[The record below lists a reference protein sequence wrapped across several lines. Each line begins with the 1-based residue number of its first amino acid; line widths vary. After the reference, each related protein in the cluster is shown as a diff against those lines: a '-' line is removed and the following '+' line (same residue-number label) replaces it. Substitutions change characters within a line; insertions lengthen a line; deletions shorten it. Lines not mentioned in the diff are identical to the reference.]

1 MAFPDSR
8 LNYPLFFL
16 LVMLM
21 PAAPLMAATA
31 CMDEYLANQTV
42 DLRMQTDLG
51 GVNIRLRGD
60 VAPGTVENF
69 CNYVDDGDYDGTYF
83 HRNIFGFVA
92 QAGGFKFNPDNGPF
106 FGGGKTEIP
115 KDDPIN
121 NEAGLPGAL
130 SNIAGT
136 LAMAKIGAEFDD
148 NDDLIPGTGP
158 DTATN
163 QWFFNVA
170 DNSGV
175 PPNGLDFQNGG
186 FTVFAQVLGND
197 LAVVEDINAQDI
209 CQDIPGLGTVVCGS
223 NATTIQIGAS
233 RPGSGFE
240 TDNLLVINYIGIDSD
255 MDGIVD
261 GVEEAAPDTDVDM
274 NGTQD
279 VSQANVAS
287 FDNVTDEY
295 VTLMSADGTAL
306 QSTDVLSPAFA
317 IAHPATSFCFF
328 KDLDFTSG
336 FVGTEITGVAPGDA
350 TAADLTLPLGVL
362 PDTFYSYGPT
372 PADSEPHWYE
382 FLYDGETGA
391 QITGNAVRI
400 HYVDGKRGDND
411 LDNVNG
417 IIETIAGPM
426 FARSELREEDGILAF
441 VEDGGP
447 NNGDANEDGVKDS
460 EQAHVANFPDLNS
473 VRLTLESDSA
483 ILPLQVVE
491 TNAQVGIPDDEIRDT
506 LVFTHGFVR
515 FNTCADTVATVDMT
529 LPVGEVPDTF
539 YLYGPT
545 AANPEFTFNEFLF
558 DGETGAKIIDNNIT
572 LHFVDGGRGDA
583 DMLENGVIVVPPG
596 GPAKL
601 QGDRDGV
608 SSEVED
614 AAPNDG
620 DGNNDGIADSIQSH
634 VSSFPDIR
642 NSYIT
647 VETDSSYTLRSL
659 RFADVAV
666 GNSFLGQAE
675 PLSSLNGL
683 NFVYGFLSFEVGN
696 VDLGGNVDVK
706 IILPPD
712 ETPVK
717 FFKFGPTPD
726 NPVNHLY
733 EFTFDGE
740 TGAEFNDNEVILHFV
755 DGKRGDSDLEKN
767 GVITDPGTPALRANN
782 SGLGGSG
789 GGGGCSLRTEGA
801 HAGQSG
807 AWWLLL
813 AILVFIRWRG
823 LRQKILVLTEMVG
836 PERFEPSTRGL

>member
-1 MAFPDSR
+1 MTFSCSR
-8 LNYPLFFL
+8 LKYLLFFI
-16 LVMLM
+16 LVVLM
-21 PAAPLMAATA
+21 PATPVISATA
-31 CMDEYLANQTV
+31 CMDEYLASQTV

-51 GVNIRLRGD
+51 GIDIRLRGD
-60 VAPGTVENF
+60 VAPVTVENF

-83 HRNIFGFVA
+83 HRSISGFVS
-92 QAGGFKFNPDNGPF
+92 QAGGFKFIPENGTF
-106 FGGGKTEIP
+106 FGGGNTEIP
-115 KDDPIN
+115 SDDPIN

-130 SNIAGT
+130 SNIVGT

-148 NDDLIPGTGP
+148 NGDLVPGTGP

-186 FTVFAQVLGND
+186 FTVFAEVLAGD
-197 LAVVEDINAQDI
+197 IAVVNDINAQDI

-223 NATTIQIGAS
+223 SAATIQIGAS
-233 RPGSGFE
+233 RPGSGFD

-255 MDGIVD
+255 KDGIVD
-261 GVEEAAPDTDVDM
+261 GVEAAAPDTDADK
-274 NGTQD
+274 NGIQD
-279 VSQANVAS
+279 VSQVNVAS
-287 FDNVTDEY
+287 FDNVTGEY
-295 VTLMSADGTAL
+295 ATLQSASGTAL
-306 QSTDVLSPAFA
+306 RSTDVLSPAYA

-336 FVGTEITGVAPGDA
+336 FVGTEITGA
-350 TAADLTLPLGVL
+350 TPSGATVADLTLPVGVL

-372 PADSEPHWYE
+372 QADSEPHWYE

-391 QITGNAVRI
+391 QITGNTVRM

-411 LDNVNG
+411 LNNANG
-417 IIETIAGPM
+417 AIATIVGPM
-426 FARSELREEDGILAF
+426 FTRSSPREEDGILAF

-447 NNGDANEDGVKDS
+447 NNGDANNDGVPDS
-460 EQAHVANFPDLNS
+460 EQAHVANFPDLNT

-483 ILPLQVVE
+483 TLPLQVVE
-491 TNAQVGIPDDEIRDT
+491 TNAQVGIPGDEIRDT
-506 LVFTHGFVR
+506 LTFTHGFVR
-515 FNTCADTVATVDMT
+515 FNACADTIASVDMV

-545 AANPEFTFNEFLF
+545 AANPELTFNEFLF
-558 DGETGAKIIDNNIT
+558 DGETGAEIIGNNVT

-583 DMLENGVIVVPPG
+583 DMLENGVITVSPG

-608 SSEVED
+608 ADEVED
-614 AAPNDG
+614 AAPNNG
-620 DGNNDGIADSIQSH
+620 DGNNDGIADSTQSH

-647 VETDSSYTLRSL
+647 VETDPSYILQSL
-659 RFADVAV
+659 RFADVIE
-666 GNSFLGQAE
+666 GNSYLGQAE

-683 NFVYGFLSFEVGN
+683 NFVYGFLSFEVSN
-696 VDLGGNVDVK
+696 LDVGGNADIK
-706 IILPPD
+706 IILPSG

-717 FFKFGPTPD
+717 YFKYGPTPD

-740 TGAEFNDNEVILHFV
+740 TGAEFNGNEVILHFV
-755 DGKRGDSDLEKN
+755 DGKRGDSDLVAN
-767 GVITDPGTPALRANN
+767 GVIADPGTPALRAKN
-782 SGLGGSG
+782 SGSGGSG
-789 GGGGCSLRTEGA
+789 GGGCSSLYKQGT
-801 HAGQSG
+801 HAGQAG

-813 AILVFIRWRG
+813 AIIMFIRSRG
-823 LRQKILVLTEMVG
+823 CVRK
-836 PERFEPSTRGL
+836 F